1 MVAYCC
7 SCCCWRVATGSSCRN
22 VAAAWPD
29 GSLVDDV
36 DDVAAVAVAAAG
48 GWRKVP
54 PVGTRPETD
63 VTLEWHEGFSR
74 MSPDRGYSA
83 THRCTLGQPISGHR
97 ERARWQGV
105 SKCYLS
111 FSFFPFVSICFLGFF
126 FFFFFLFASRLENC
140 LASAGS

>member
-1 MVAYCC
+1 M
-7 SCCCWRVATGSSCRN
+7 
-22 VAAAWPD
+22 
-29 GSLVDDV
+29 
-36 DDVAAVAVAAAG
+36 
-48 GWRKVP
+48 P

-97 ERARWQGV
+97 VRARWQAV

-111 FSFFPFVSICFLGFF
+111 FSFFFF
-126 FFFFFLFASRLENC
+126 FFFVCFSTGKLSCLCRILTYDVITLLADSSIGRLPEELTVCGPIGLSRCERRIC
-140 LASAGS
+140 ICFSIPWYSSS